1 MFGKDKLLQTFFVL
15 FGSISIM
22 QVKWSWEHW
31 SLLNRCFWFFVL
43 ASWLVYAWFFSLA
56 SRSFLAFETSAFWNL
71 EKKMYSKNIRETKQ
85 KSLKKLKPFSSSLTF
100 LLLDTAAKLE
110 LSSSLSI
117 NFAGLFRLRTGRIWC
132 LGLWLSE
139 TFKKITI
146 SKPKYWRKKKLAFHP
161 ALLKTGQNVYNWR
174 KIKHFETL
182 KKNKRNWTFWIVS
195 NMSRDEMP
203 NKRKKW

>member
-117 NFAGLFRLRTGRIWC
+117 NFAGLFRLRTSRIWR

-139 TFKKITI
+139 TFKKKTI
-146 SKPKYWRKKKLAFHP
+146 SKPKYWRKQKRGIPSSSF
-161 ALLKTGQNVYNWR
+161 
-174 KIKHFETL
+174 
-182 KKNKRNWTFWIVS
+182 KNRT
-195 NMSRDEMP
+195 ECL
-203 NKRKKW
+203 